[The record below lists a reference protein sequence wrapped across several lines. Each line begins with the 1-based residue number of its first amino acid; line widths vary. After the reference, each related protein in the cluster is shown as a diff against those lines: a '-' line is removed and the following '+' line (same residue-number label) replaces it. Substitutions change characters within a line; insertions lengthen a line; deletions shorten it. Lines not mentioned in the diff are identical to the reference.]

1 MLILHDPLPG
11 SRTIAKHAHWQP
23 AVREL
28 APHELGRFG
37 LHLLR
42 LDARS
47 RRLRFS
53 SPVPDDYIRAY
64 VRGIGGTRSVILGC
78 FINGW
83 LRGAAELRSQEAD
96 WGAEAEIAFS
106 VERAWQGRGIG
117 GALME
122 AVMAAAKA
130 RGVERLSLSYHSV
143 NHRMSALARKVAG
156 SIDMIDDECIANVNV
171 PADGA
176 AVVA

>member
-11 SRTIAKHAHWQP
+11 SCAIAKHAHWHP

-28 APHELGRFG
+28 NPDEIGRFE

-42 LDARS
+42 LDAGC

-64 VRGIGGTRSVILGC
+64 VQGARNTTSAILGC

-83 LRGAAELRSQEAD
+83 LRGAAEIRSSQAD

-117 GALME
+117 TALME
-122 AVMAAAKA
+122 AVMAAARA
-130 RGVERLSLSYHSV
+130 RGIARLNLSYHSV
-143 NHRMSALARKVAG
+143 NHRMGALARKVAAN
-156 SIDMIDDECIANVNV
+156 IDCIDDECVANVNL

-176 AVVA
+176 AAA

>member
-1 MLILHDPLPG
+1 
-11 SRTIAKHAHWQP
+11 
-23 AVREL
+23 
-28 APHELGRFG
+28 
-37 LHLLR
+37 
-42 LDARS
+42 
-47 RRLRFS
+47 
-53 SPVPDDYIRAY
+53 
-64 VRGIGGTRSVILGC
+64 VILGC

-83 LRGAAELRSQEAD
+83 LRGAAELRSQEAN

-122 AVMAAAKA
+122 AVMAAAMA

-176 AVVA
+176 VVVA